1 MRVHRARK
9 STLNIRNL
17 SPNVA
22 WAVQFASTE
31 EADRS
36 VGYGSKCKGVVDE
49 CGYGTWGKIR
59 GKLDAEK
66 AIFHMV

>member
-1 MRVHRARK
+1 MRLHRTRE

-22 WAVQFASTE
+22 WTVQFASIE
-31 EADRS
+31 EADRL
-36 VGYGSKCKGVVDE
+36 VGYGSKCKGVVDS
-49 CGYGTWGKIR
+49 CGYEKWGKVG

-66 AIFHMV
+66 ANFQEV